1 MKALEA
7 SFENLFRDAVEHA
20 DEDVTVRI
28 GRSSTTLFVEDDD
41 PGIADGAHDRAFEH
55 GRTTSESG
63 TGFGL
68 SIVETIADAHGWAV
82 TAEEGTNGGAR
93 FEL

>member
-1 MKALEA
+1 
-7 SFENLFRDAVEHA
+7 RDAVEHA

-55 GRTTSESG
+55 GHTTSESG

>member
-7 SFENLFRDAVEHA
+7 SFENLFRNAIEHA
-20 DEDVTVRI
+20 DEEVTVRI

-41 PGIADGAHDRAFEH
+41 PGIADGAHDRAAFEH
-55 GRTTSESG
+55 GHTTSES
-63 TGFGL
+63 TGFGP